1 MSSIVD
7 KAFDATQKIMRTIF
21 RGSPNLFTTADLN
34 RQIEAFDYRLK
45 RLEWFRGIET
55 DMTVERN
62 IAAGYNTIYVTYSY
76 IRVFGCT
83 LYEGV
88 RTSGTIDLRGG
99 LPTGGI
105 GLFITPQVLTYS
117 DDPSHDIAGAKFQ
130 DGDSKAAAD
139 QQVIGNWGFA
149 FLQSH
154 VWDSIMDVTDQ
165 FIIAQAGTVEVTDLE
180 GNAVPDG
187 SYFIPLLSRD
197 LEEDSGNPQRQF
209 QPLFH
214 TKKSIVDTTRWFHPI
229 QNTQII
235 TNVWG
240 RFVIKVTYNKF
251 IAQVTMTHTVDHSTS
266 SGETGG
272 AMGVSGIELPTD
284 IFPLTMDALD
294 APLVVKVMTKGAAQP
309 VYPTPLGT
317 PFGNG
322 FVILTPD
329 PSTGK
334 FKMLINWSYSYP
346 TNAVVYFTCDIWR
359 FKAPDTSLDDI

>member
-21 RGSPNLFTTADLN
+21 RGTPNLFTTPDLN

-55 DMTVERN
+55 DMTAERN
-62 IAAGYNTIYVTYSY
+62 IGAGYNNVYITYSY

-105 GLFITPQVLTYS
+105 GIFITPKVLTYA
-117 DDPSHDIAGAKFQ
+117 DDPSHNIAGAKFQ
-130 DGDSKAAAD
+130 DGTSLAAAD
-139 QQVIGNWGFA
+139 QQVIDNWGFA
-149 FLQSH
+149 FLQTS
-154 VWDSIMDVTDQ
+154 VWDSITDVTDQ
-165 FIIAQAGTVEVTDLE
+165 FIIAEAGTIEVTDLE
-180 GNAVPDG
+180 GNNVPDG

-197 LEEDSGNPQRQF
+197 LGDDSGNPQRQF

-229 QNTQII
+229 QKTQII

-251 IAQVTMTHTVDHSTS
+251 IAQVTMTYSVEHGVGSGSTS
-266 SGETGG
+266 G
-272 AMGVSGIELPTD
+272 AMQVSGIELPTD
-284 IFPLTMDALD
+284 IFPLTMDTLD
-294 APLVVKVMTKGAAQP
+294 APLVVKVMAEGASQP
-309 VYPTPLGT
+309 VYPTPTGT

-322 FVILTPD
+322 FVVLTPNV
-329 PSTGK
+329 STGK
-334 FKMLINWSYSYP
+334 FDMLINRSYSYP
-346 TNAVVYFTCDIWR
+346 TNAVVYLTCDIWR
-359 FKAPDTSLDDI
+359 FKAPDTSLEGI